1 MKRWAKTW
9 IMALS
14 VGIWGG
20 MASVEAVAQDGVIT
34 LEETTIKGRPQKPE
48 AFYILQ
54 YTNLSYETLNTK
66 PTFLDELVKTVEEE
80 MF

>member
-1 MKRWAKTW
+1 MTKRYLKLCFVVAA
-9 IMALS
+9 ALTLG
-14 VGIWGG
+14 VGE
-20 MASVEAVAQDGVIT
+20 AAVAQDGVIT

-66 PTFLDELVKTVEEE
+66 PSFVEEIVE
-80 MF
+80 SVDEEVF